1 MRQGVLARAR
11 LREALAAELEVLVAT
26 AGLVHHAS
34 WRQLED
40 QVVERACKPIG
51 RQLALVVHAY
61 EYLGEFSAW
70 MCSQSPDG
78 LGEGYK
84 VGPDSLQLHLDVGS
98 ERLRSAAHEQLCRA
112 PAEHTRMAS
121 ASLELSKCELL
132 WHA

>member
-84 VGPDSLQLHLDVGS
+84 VGPDSLQL
-98 ERLRSAAHEQLCRA
+98 CRA